1 VGCSCSSTGE
11 SVVKPLR
18 HLTRQ
23 EGGVGVS
30 LEVMLLLLQVV
41 VPTMTL
47 RLHSMRLEVAV
58 VQQQVYLL
66 CEFTPTDEFV
76 LQQLLNRDGMNK
88 HSQLSVSVSFTLRG
102 TCLDPFPYMLP
113 KVFIQSIG
121 HASHVLQLA
130 VSRNRSGA
138 AKPR

>member
-1 VGCSCSSTGE
+1 
-11 SVVKPLR
+11 
-18 HLTRQ
+18 
-23 EGGVGVS
+23 
-30 LEVMLLLLQVV
+30 
-41 VPTMTL
+41 MTL
-47 RLHSMRLEVAV
+47 RLHSLRLEVAV

-88 HSQLSVSVSFTLRG
+88 HSQLSVSISFTLRG

-113 KVFIQSIG
+113 KVLIQSIG